1 MKRVLVVVALGGLAA
16 LGVFVIGPNW
26 ACCHMG
32 GGASCHMGA
41 ASPSDTPGAGAAV
54 VNTKC
59 PIMGNSINPAKVS
72 ASLLRD
78 YKDQKVGFCCGMCPG
93 QWDKLTD
100 AQKDAKLKAT
110 ST

>member
-1 MKRVLVVVALGGLAA
+1 MKQLLVILAFGTLTALGAFA
-16 LGVFVIGPNW
+16 IGSNW
-26 ACCHMG
+26 ACCHMS

-41 ASPSDTPGAGAAV
+41 ASASDTPGVGVAV

-59 PIMGNSINPAKVS
+59 PIMGNTINPAKVP
-72 ASLLRD
+72 ASLTRD

-93 QWDKLTD
+93 QWDKMTD